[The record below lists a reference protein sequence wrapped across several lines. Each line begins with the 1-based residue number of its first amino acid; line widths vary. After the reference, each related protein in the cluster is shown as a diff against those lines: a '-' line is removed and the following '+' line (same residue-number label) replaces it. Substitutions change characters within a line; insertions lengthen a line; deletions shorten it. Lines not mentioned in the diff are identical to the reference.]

1 MQIHFLTAL
10 WIVGDGHKTEVYEN
24 LRYRNRLKL
33 VFSYD
38 ISNLILTISRAY
50 LLIVVDLD
58 YKTGYHYESITP
70 FSEIKASLIWLRLL
84 HTSVY
89 CLWSCWCSTKAN
101 TVLDLG
107 FAVILFT
114 FYIDGYIQLFV
125 FTFLINSLCHYLTP
139 GMKKPLTAHSHL
151 VNCQDKNTSKY
162 KLTNIKMHI

>member
-10 WIVGDGHKTEVYEN
+10 WIVGDSHKTEVYEN

-70 FSEIKASLIWLRLL
+70 FSEIKASLIWLITSHISILPLIVLVFHESQYSTWSGICCHPFHILHWRIYSVVRLYIFNKQFVPL
-84 HTSVY
+84 LNTWY
-89 CLWSCWCSTKAN
+89 EKTLNCS
-101 TVLDLG
+101 
-107 FAVILFT
+107 FT
-114 FYIDGYIQLFV
+114 FSQLSRQKYIQV
-125 FTFLINSLCHYLTP
+125 
-139 GMKKPLTAHSHL
+139 
-151 VNCQDKNTSKY
+151 
-162 KLTNIKMHI
+162 